1 MRRNYSAILLVLL
14 AMLVLPGLM
23 NAESANAES
32 TSSIQIN
39 TPNGV
44 IKLDSLKGK
53 VIYLDFW
60 ASWCAP
66 CKKSF
71 PWLNEIQ
78 TKYEKQGF
86 KVIAVNL
93 DKDQELAKRFLKH
106 HPAKFLIGYD
116 PEGKIAIQLK
126 VQGMPSSFL
135 IDRKGNI
142 VSSHVGFKEKN
153 IKSLEAEIENLL
165 SK

>member
-1 MRRNYSAILLVLL
+1 MKRNYSAILLVFL
-14 AMLVLPGLM
+14 AMLVLPGII
-23 NAESANAES
+23 NAEPVKAES

-39 TPNGV
+39 TSNGV
-44 IKLDSLKGK
+44 IKLDSLKGQ
-53 VIYLDFW
+53 VVYLDFW

-71 PWLNEIQ
+71 PWLNQIH
-78 TKYEKQGF
+78 TKYGEQGF

-93 DKDQELAKRFLKH
+93 DRDQELAKRFLKH
-106 HPAKFLIGYD
+106 HPARFEIGYD
-116 PEGKIAIQLK
+116 PEGKIASQLK

-153 IKSLEAEIENLL
+153 IKSLEAEIESLL